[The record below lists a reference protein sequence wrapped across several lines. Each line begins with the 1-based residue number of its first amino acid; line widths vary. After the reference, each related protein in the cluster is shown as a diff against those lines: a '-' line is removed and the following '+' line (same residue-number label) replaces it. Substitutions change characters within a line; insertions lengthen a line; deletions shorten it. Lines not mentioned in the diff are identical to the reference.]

1 MEYSAALQTC
11 TNVCITLGCFFL
23 HGCFIM
29 SHWPLHGS
37 LVCQG
42 LLAFPHIKSW
52 RRYDISSY
60 FSLHWTA
67 AWHRSWRSRCNIFH
81 PPQQPKAA
89 CTTAYPQTASTMNNN
104 IFFFPPASKSAALAV
119 DMKNMDFLVRSFH
132 PKCKEFY
139 AFQVKSCCK

>member
-11 TNVCITLGCFFL
+11 TNICITLGCFFL

-29 SHWPLHGS
+29 SLWPLHGS

-52 RRYDISSY
+52 RRYAISSY

-67 AWHRSWRSRCNIFH
+67 AWHQSWRSRCNIFTLRSSLKLHVRLPALKQH
-81 PPQQPKAA
+81 PQW
-89 CTTAYPQTASTMNNN
+89 TIT
-104 IFFFPPASKSAALAV
+104 FFFPPASESAALVV
-119 DMKNMDFLVRSFH
+119 DMKNMDFPVRSFH

-139 AFQVKSCCK
+139 AFLAKSCCK